1 MKDHATLKKGL
12 SLILALMLIL
22 TLAVPRINAQAAS
35 KKIKLSATKATLEVG
50 ASKTISLKKGS
61 KKISS

>member
-22 TLAVPRINAQAAS
+22 TLAVPRINA
-35 KKIKLSATKATLEVG
+35 
-50 ASKTISLKKGS
+50 
-61 KKISS
+61 